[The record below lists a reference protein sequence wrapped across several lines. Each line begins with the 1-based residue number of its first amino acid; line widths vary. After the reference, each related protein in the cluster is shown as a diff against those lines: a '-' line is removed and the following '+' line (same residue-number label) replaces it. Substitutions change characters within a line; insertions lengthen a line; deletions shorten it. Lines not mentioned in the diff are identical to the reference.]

1 MKNLKKLIVFVL
13 ALSLLLSSLTMSI
26 YAYEINYGD
35 NGNSKND
42 ISPCS
47 DMPDKHSN
55 NS

>member
-35 NGNSKND
+35 NANSKSDIGLNNDTPKKNGNSN
-42 ISPCS
+42 
-47 DMPDKHSN
+47 
-55 NS
+55 